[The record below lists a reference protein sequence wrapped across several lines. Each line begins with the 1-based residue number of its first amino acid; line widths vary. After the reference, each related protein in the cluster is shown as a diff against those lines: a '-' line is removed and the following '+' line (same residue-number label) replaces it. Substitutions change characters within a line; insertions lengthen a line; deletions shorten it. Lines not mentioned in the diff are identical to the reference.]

1 MKETVKFC
9 LAIMTALLTQSCGV
23 SQLAKQQIKRL
34 DSLSGSVNALRQ
46 SMNKID
52 SLELSK
58 TVTLYRNY
66 ASFIQSKVND
76 TLSKEEA
83 LQIKAFFDS
92 GTALE
97 NYAANRPLMQNRLT
111 LLSKQ
116 LTDLSKD
123 IQAQALSDLSAD
135 RFFQNEW
142 QHVNTFLPQV
152 LAQEKLFY
160 LNTQK
165 LTQSMP
171 AVMEIIRKHNKQQL
185 PIVIL
190 TKNS

>member
-1 MKETVKFC
+1 
-9 LAIMTALLTQSCGV
+9 MTAILTQSCGV

-97 NYAANRPLMQNRLT
+97 NYDANRPLMENRLT

-116 LTDLSKD
+116 LSDLSKD

-142 QHVNTFLPQV
+142 QQVNNLLPQV

>member
-9 LAIMTALLTQSCGV
+9 LAIMTAILTQSCGV

-97 NYAANRPLMQNRLT
+97 NYAANRPLMENRLT

-116 LTDLSKD
+116 LSDLSKD

-142 QHVNTFLPQV
+142 QQVNNLLPQV